1 MIKYIIKGE
10 YIFLWLIFHIL
21 LGLISSVTIYP
32 LVFWFFLNLIW
43 LLKQLMSFDLSRNKL
58 NLLCSLSYLSAFEI
72 ISRMAK
78 ASPIIPYEITK
89 YLTFVILIVAIIRER
104 TKPNLGMIIFLLL
117 IPAIFYDLSD
127 EVRPLDVIFNL
138 LGPLN
143 LGLAVWYFS
152 GLLVNKG
159 QLVFILRLLILPLV
173 SSLVF
178 TIIKTPDYED
188 LEFVLG
194 ANFSTTA
201 GFGSNQVSTVFGV
214 SFFFV
219 FASIY
224 LNLKLFRSVLIEYI
238 LVSLFLF
245 QGLVSFSRGGV
256 IGGVISVFILFVF
269 SFMRGHTT
277 WSLDRFFRLVL
288 AVFVLS
294 LVAIGVNNLSQGN
307 LLLRYQG
314 ETSGTQLG
322 TKDLDLNTITTN
334 RVSIFN
340 QDVSLFNEHPILG
353 VGAGA
358 SRYLRENN
366 EDYVAHIEFSRLL
379 AEHGF
384 FGVLVSVLIVSLGFN
399 IYLSVR
405 KKTTSP
411 LLLAIY
417 ILGVFSSFHAATRT
431 FVTPLLLGL
440 STIDLKENKN

>member
-1 MIKYIIKGE
+1 MIKFIGKDDSIVY
-10 YIFLWLIFHIL
+10 WLAFHVL
-21 LGLISSVTIYP
+21 LGLISSITIYP

-43 LLKQLMSFDLSRNKL
+43 LIKQVLSFDLTRNKVS
-58 NLLCSLSYLSAFEI
+58 LLCSLSYLSAFEI

-78 ASPIIPYEITK
+78 ASPIIPYEFTK
-89 YLTFVILIVAIIRER
+89 YFTFAILILAIIRER
-104 TKPNLGMIIFLLL
+104 TKPNLGMLIFLLL
-117 IPAIFYDLSD
+117 IPAVFYDLSG
-127 EVRPLDVIFNL
+127 EVRPLDIIFNI

-152 GLLVNKG
+152 GLLVNRS
-159 QLVFILRLLILPLV
+159 QLVFLLRLLILPLV

-224 LNLKLFRSVLIEYI
+224 LNLKLFRNVLIEYI

-256 IGGVISVFILFVF
+256 MGGIISLLILFIF
-269 SFMRGHTT
+269 NFMRRDSS
-277 WSLDRFFRLVL
+277 WSLARFFRSVL
-288 AVFVLS
+288 AVFVLIF
-294 LVAIGVNNLSQGN
+294 VVIGVNDLSEGN
-307 LLLRYQG
+307 LLLRYRG

-322 TKDLDLNTITTN
+322 TKALDLNTITTN

-340 QDVSLFNEHPILG
+340 QDISLFNEHPVLG

-366 EDYVAHIEFSRLL
+366 ENYVAHIELSRLL

-384 FGVLVSVLIVSLGFN
+384 LGVLVSVLIVSIGFN
-399 IYLSVR
+399 IYLGVR
-405 KKTTSP
+405 KKNQSP
-411 LLLAIY
+411 LLMGIY

-440 STIDLKENKN
+440 STIKLMENKN